1 MDISISP
8 KRLTRNN
15 ILTQPVMS
23 NIIKY
28 TTPET
33 TVNLSRA
40 NKYLYSLS
48 KSKLNKDKQIYILID
63 YLIYLLNKY
72 VTINIKYNNKN
83 YEIYPVSGF
92 FGYGKPKNIILTN
105 EITKHSE
112 NINLDILKKRLILL
126 FNNVPNI
133 KIQLLNVPIDNDIDA
148 IKNINKID
156 DEFTLQKWINNNKIN
171 NLFEFIDSL
180 HTRITKK
187 DITDIFSSFFTS

>member
-1 MDISISP
+1 M
-8 KRLTRNN
+8 
-15 ILTQPVMS
+15 
-23 NIIKY
+23 
-28 TTPET
+28 
-33 TVNLSRA
+33 
-40 NKYLYSLS
+40 
-48 KSKLNKDKQIYILID
+48 
-63 YLIYLLNKY
+63 
-72 VTINIKYNNKN
+72 
-83 YEIYPVSGF
+83 
-92 FGYGKPKNIILTN
+92 
-105 EITKHSE
+105 
-112 NINLDILKKRLILL
+112 KKRLILL